1 VPALSATSLNFGTQ
15 TINTKS
21 AQQNIVFSNSGTD
34 PLGIGGISVNNSSY
48 VITKKTT
55 CGSSVAPGGSCT
67 IAIAF
72 KRLQTQINGHAN
84 WHRHNQR
91 VQSKRPAYHC
101 TNPRR
106 RLTYL
111 AGNRTTT
118 IRRIPNNPNGGRSSY
133 C

>member
-15 TINTKS
+15 TINTES

-72 KRLQTQINGHAN
+72 KPKSTGTQTGTVTIKEFNPKGPLTIALT
-84 WHRHNQR
+84 R
-91 VQSKRPAYHC
+91 V
-101 TNPRR
+101 
-106 RLTYL
+106 
-111 AGNRTTT
+111 GD
-118 IRRIPNNPNGGRSSY
+118 
-133 C
+133 